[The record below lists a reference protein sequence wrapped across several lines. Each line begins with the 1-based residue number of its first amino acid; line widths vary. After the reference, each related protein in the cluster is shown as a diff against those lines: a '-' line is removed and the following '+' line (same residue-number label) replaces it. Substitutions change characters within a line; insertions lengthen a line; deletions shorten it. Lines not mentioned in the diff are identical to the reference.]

1 MYNFFQPR
9 LIHGLCALALLII
22 PTLLTGQR
30 CQVRVDDIL
39 GMRTTEEWKDS
50 TYQVRED
57 NFDLTISNKKYQF
70 KFAKIE
76 IREDQ
81 GQEIL
86 TDASAPLHTMTL
98 KFVSKDVIT
107 TSIQV
112 GQFALD
118 KRYEIRVIY
127 LRGNTSTITRKAYF
141 IRRKP

>member
-9 LIHGLCALALLII
+9 LIYRLWALALLII
-22 PTLLTGQR
+22 PTLLNGQS
-30 CQVRVDDIL
+30 CQVRVVDIIGL
-39 GMRTTEEWKDS
+39 RTTEEWKDS
-50 TYQVRED
+50 TYQVIKD
-57 NFDLTISNKKYQF
+57 NFDLTISTYHQS

-86 TDASAPLHTMTL
+86 TDASAPLRTMML
-98 KFVSKDVIT
+98 KFASKDVIT

-127 LRGNTSTITRKAYF
+127 LRGNTSSITRKAYF
-141 IRRKP
+141 IRRKS